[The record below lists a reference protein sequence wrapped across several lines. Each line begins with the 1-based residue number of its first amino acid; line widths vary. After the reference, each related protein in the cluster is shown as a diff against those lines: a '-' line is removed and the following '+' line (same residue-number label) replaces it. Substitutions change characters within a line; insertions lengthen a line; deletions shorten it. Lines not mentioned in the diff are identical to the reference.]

1 MKKISTAA
9 AHEMGKF
16 AGERLTVGLDL
27 GDRSSWC
34 CVLDEAGEV
43 LLERKVATTPK
54 AMKEVF
60 SRMARS
66 RMALETGMHSPWV
79 SRLLRPPSSGDCDN
93 RLAQPPSKDGAEV
106 DKQVAAPTETRT
118 PNLHGAKNRS
128 SKSADGRMAAEA
140 VRSGKVRT
148 KRKLFLTPTGLLM
161 EGVSTLRIVG
171 RPASPSNVQV
181 PVSKIGKQWITGT
194 DIGRS

>member
-9 AHEMGKF
+9 AHGMGKF

-60 SRMARS
+60 S

-118 PNLHGAKNRS
+118 PNLHRAKIAHQRVRMEGWRLLD
-128 SKSADGRMAAEA
+128 SKAAY
-140 VRSGKVRT
+140 RRKT
-148 KRKLFLTPTGLLM
+148 KPSLTRTGLLM
-161 EGVSTLRIVG
+161 EGVYTTYRV
-171 RPASPSNVQV
+171 ASPESG
-181 PVSKIGKQWITGT
+181 PLAK
-194 DIGRS
+194 

>member
-118 PNLHGAKNRS
+118 PNLHRAKIAHQRVRMEGWRLLD
-128 SKSADGRMAAEA
+128 SKAAYGRKIKP
-140 VRSGKVRT
+140 S
-148 KRKLFLTPTGLLM
+148 LTRTGLLM
-161 EGVSTLRIVG
+161 EGVYTTYRV
-171 RPASPSNVQV
+171 ASP
-181 PVSKIGKQWITGT
+181 
-194 DIGRS
+194 